1 MKKLTLILAMLLSNV
16 ANAATFASA
25 IVPYN
30 GTYNNQTTTSCDLDS
45 SYATPLSLT
54 TAVDNVTTGQEIFT
68 PDITHTST
76 VSSLDAFKT
85 KWVPYVT
92 GLTTFSPVITNP
104 IPLLTATPDPTAPLV
119 MLNETPIQ
127 WGTYSIQGFGADLTQ
142 PTTSVG
148 NGMGIFAKSG
158 YLFITS
164 FTYKPAPS
172 TNVKT
177 GYAAYVW
184 LPNTG
189 NNGTW
194 MRHVAFTSTYT
205 NTTAS
210 SNIVSMRAFSKQYTI
225 GASPY
230 NYNCVGKGIHIR

>member
-1 MKKLTLILAMLLSNV
+1 MGNSMKKLTLILAMLLSNV

-104 IPLLTATPDPTAPLV
+104 IPLLTATPDPTSRF
-119 MLNETPIQ
+119 
-127 WGTYSIQGFGADLTQ
+127 WCGFNSANNFRWKRN
-142 PTTSVG
+142 G
-148 NGMGIFAKSG
+148 NLCKIWLSFYNFF
-158 YLFITS
+158 YLQ
-164 FTYKPAPS
+164 
-172 TNVKT
+172 
-177 GYAAYVW
+177 
-184 LPNTG
+184 
-189 NNGTW
+189 
-194 MRHVAFTSTYT
+194 TSTL
-205 NTTAS
+205 N
-210 SNIVSMRAFSKQYTI
+210 
-225 GASPY
+225 
-230 NYNCVGKGIHIR
+230 

>member
-16 ANAATFASA
+16 ANAATYASA

-45 SYATPLSLT
+45 SYATPLGLT
-54 TAVDNVTTGQEIFT
+54 TAVDNVTTAQEIFT

-119 MLNETPIQ
+119 ILNETPIQ
-127 WGTYSIQGFGADLTQ
+127 WGSYTIQGFGADLTQ

-148 NGMGIFAKSG
+148 NGMGIFAQSG

-164 FTYKPAPS
+164 FNYKTPLS
-172 TNVKT
+172 TNAKT

-184 LPNTG
+184 LPNKTA
-189 NNGTW
+189 W
-194 MRHVAFTSTYT
+194 MRHVAFSSSYT

-210 SNIVSMRAFSKQYTI
+210 SNIVSMRAFSKQFTI
-225 GASPY
+225 GLSPY
-230 NYNCVGKGIHIR
+230 NYNCIEKGIHIR

>member
-1 MKKLTLILAMLLSNV
+1 MAKTKTRKAKDEFILKTPLSFNDLVQVHSDIAPTFNDAWELGRENERYMRGKHWRDDQEAEIRGQNRLPYSFTLIANKINTIV
-16 ANAATFASA
+16 ATYGSG

-30 GTYNNQTTTSCDLDS
+30 GTYNNQSTTSCDLDS
-45 SYATPLSLT
+45 SYITPLGLT

-127 WGTYSIQGFGADLTQ
+127 
-142 PTTSVG
+142 PTC
-148 NGMGIFAKSG
+148 KSWRICAFVNDC
-158 YLFITS
+158 YLYCS
-164 FTYKPAPS
+164 LH
-172 TNVKT
+172 NDEH
-177 GYAAYVW
+177 
-184 LPNTG
+184 L
-189 NNGTW
+189 
-194 MRHVAFTSTYT
+194 
-205 NTTAS
+205 
-210 SNIVSMRAFSKQYTI
+210 
-225 GASPY
+225 
-230 NYNCVGKGIHIR
+230 

>member
-164 FTYKPAPS
+164 FTYKTPLSPNA
-172 TNVKT
+172 KT

-184 LPNTG
+184 LPSNP
-189 NNGTW
+189 TW
-194 MRHVAFTSTYT
+194 MRHVVFSSTYT
-205 NTTAS
+205 TTIPS
-210 SNIVSMRAFSKQYTI
+210 SNILHMRAFPKQFTI
-225 GASPY
+225 GLSPY
-230 NYNCVGKGIHIR
+230 NYNCVEKGLHIR